1 MELRNSDLI
10 FLLAVTN
17 MEINSLPPEIIAL
30 IFGFMESMKDLQSCM
45 EVCDSWKKI
54 LRNKYRK
61 KRYIR
66 VVYGEDTNFRGT
78 EEIIDLL
85 GHKEANNIV
94 VEGISQCENF
104 MIFLSLRFYVK
115 SILGRI

>member
-1 MELRNSDLI
+1 MD
-10 FLLAVTN
+10 
-17 MEINSLPPEIIAL
+17 INSLPPEIIAL

-45 EVCDSWKKI
+45 EVSDTWKKI
-54 LRNKYRK
+54 LLNKYRK

-94 VEGISQCENF
+94 VEGISQCGNF

-115 SILGRI
+115 SILVILEAQNQRFYHI